1 VAEKEKQRTSTI
13 RRTFDMCYRN
23 GYGHTCDCCGKN
35 EEPRKMSQREMAQAQ
50 AVMEFLKIWNEM
62 ISAVRYDDRGQMPF
76 MIAITPG
83 EPMKVITEDQAEEF
97 LPCFGDDEVIEIA
110 PDLDLVISYDRQLLF
125 KIGEQKYL
133 DGPAL
138 IYAVDEEGDIIS
150 LTASDIYLT
159 QQMIENRTMYVEEED
174 EKMPVLSLN

>member
-1 VAEKEKQRTSTI
+1 
-13 RRTFDMCYRN
+13 MCYRN
-23 GYGHTCDCCGKN
+23 GYGHTCDCWGKS

-62 ISAVRYDDRGQMPF
+62 ISAVRYDDQGQMPF

-83 EPMKVITEDQAEEF
+83 ESMKIITEDQAEEF

-125 KIGEQKYL
+125 KIGDQKYL

-159 QQMIENRTMYVEEED
+159 QQMIEKRTMYVEEED